1 MYHVAERKAENFL
14 AHMCLLLKPL
24 GYTVFYKRIFLF
36 CCGLKYKSVFFLLF
50 PKHLGMIEFKNYTCM
65 EPVKS
70 TVTRKGG
77 SSEHL

>member
-1 MYHVAERKAENFL
+1 MYHIAERKAENFL

-24 GYTVFYKRIFLF
+24 GYTVFYKRSFLF
-36 CCGLKYKSVFFLLF
+36 WCSLKYKSVFFLLF